1 MEEVGDPTFE
11 YHQTMVRIWGLLALR
26 LSSDVV
32 LPLYPID
39 YALAMKHH
47 LAMLTP
53 GDHSKPTKDIQ
64 TMKHHHKDDN
74 NNNNSTEPDF
84 SEIESALKSFYK
96 STIKFNTKIQALRGQ
111 VAVNT
116 KKSNKK
122 IAKQIKRANERLVKL
137 ERVFVQN
144 EGLLVNRPWYKH
156 AIFAPSAKTGLVDAF
171 PSLVES
177 KDLEQ
182 VDDAQKLLADILQ
195 NAKSVLLK
203 GKTKHNHFVS
213 NEEEEVIF

>member
-26 LSSDVV
+26 LSSDVI

-53 GDHSKPTKDIQ
+53 GDNNTIQ
-64 TMKHHHKDDN
+64 TMKHHHEDN
-74 NNNNSTEPDF
+74 NNNKNDTEHEL
-84 SEIESALKSFYK
+84 SKMESALKSFYK
-96 STIKFNTKIQALRGQ
+96 ATIKFNTKIQALKTQ
-111 VAVNT
+111 ANANT

-122 IAKQIKRANERLVKL
+122 MAKQIKKANERLVTL

-156 AIFAPSAKTGLVDAF
+156 AIFAPSAKTGLVEVF
-171 PSLVES
+171 PSIVES
-177 KDLEQ
+177 KELMNNF
-182 VDDAQKLLADILQ
+182 DDVQKLLADILQ

-203 GKTKHNHFVS
+203 GKTKHHLALYD
-213 NEEEEVIF
+213 EDEEVIFE

>member
-26 LSSDVV
+26 LSSDVI

-53 GDHSKPTKDIQ
+53 GDNNTIQ
-64 TMKHHHKDDN
+64 TMKHHHKDN
-74 NNNNSTEPDF
+74 NNNKNDTEHEL
-84 SEIESALKSFYK
+84 SEMESALKSFYK
-96 STIKFNTKIQALRGQ
+96 GTIKFNTKIQALKTQ
-111 VAVNT
+111 ANANT

-122 IAKQIKRANERLVKL
+122 MAKQIKKANERLVKL

-156 AIFAPSAKTGLVDAF
+156 AIFAPSAKTGLIEAF
-171 PSLVES
+171 PSIVES
-177 KDLEQ
+177 KELMNNF
-182 VDDAQKLLADILQ
+182 DDVQKSLADILQ

-203 GKTKHNHFVS
+203 GKTKHYLALYD
-213 NEEEEVIF
+213 EDEEVIFE